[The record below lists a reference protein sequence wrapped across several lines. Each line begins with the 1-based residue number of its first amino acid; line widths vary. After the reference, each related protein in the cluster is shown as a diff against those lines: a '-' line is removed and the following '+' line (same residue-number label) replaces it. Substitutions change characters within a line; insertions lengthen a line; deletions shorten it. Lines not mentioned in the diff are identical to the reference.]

1 MKNNIILPLLAA
13 AAIPLIGAGCAGTG
27 AHYVQ
32 TGDQHN
38 IVSLGQI
45 NIQDYIQAANDMT
58 GKLLASGALDKVAT
72 PPAVLAIS
80 RIVNNT
86 GQQIDT
92 DLLTKKIRVA
102 VLDSGKALTT
112 TTMGLGGTAEDPMAK
127 SLQQENEFKND
138 TKATR
143 TPDFT
148 LSGKIIELGARV
160 GNTRQSTYSFQLSL
174 TDAKTGL
181 AVWEGEKE
189 ITKQG
194 ARSSVGF

>member
-1 MKNNIILPLLAA
+1 MKKTLLLSVLAA
-13 AAIPLIGAGCAGTG
+13 ALPFLGGGCAGTG

-58 GKLLASGALDKVAT
+58 GKLLASGALDRVAT

-92 DLLTKKIRVA
+92 DLLTKKIRVG
-102 VLDSGKALTT
+102 VLESGKALTT
-112 TTMGLGGTAEDPMAK
+112 TTLGLGGSAEDPMAK
-127 SLQQENEFKND
+127 GLQQENEFKND
-138 TKATR
+138 VKATR

-148 LSGKIIELGARV
+148 LSGKIIELTARAS
-160 GNTRQSTYSFQLSL
+160 NTRQSTYSFQLSL
-174 TDAKTGL
+174 TDAKSGL

-194 ARSSVGF
+194 TRSSVGF